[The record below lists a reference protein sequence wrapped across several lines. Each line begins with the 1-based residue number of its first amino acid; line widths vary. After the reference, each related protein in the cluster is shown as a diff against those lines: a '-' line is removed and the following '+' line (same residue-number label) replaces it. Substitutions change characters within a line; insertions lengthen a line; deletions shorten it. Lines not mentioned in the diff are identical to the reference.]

1 MFVINVVA
9 VFFKAHVVIAFFFL
23 ILHYFVGFFFP
34 RATCSLLSSFCCKSK
49 IMFVFFFFFYYSSEY
64 YSHDIL
70 PLAFVMLNSKR
81 YTTHILS
88 LYDNVWYIL
97 LYISIEFYL
106 RLGLFYYLKI
116 IFQIDLTTYN
126 FLVLLVIYNP
136 SHIVFGLEDPSM
148 KGQKVGCWLIIT
160 PPQATT

>member
-1 MFVINVVA
+1 MFVINIVV
-9 VFFKAHVVIAFFFL
+9 VSFKAHVVIAFFFL
-23 ILHYFVGFFFP
+23 VLHYFVGFFSP
-34 RATCSLLSSFCCKSK
+34 HATCSLLSSLCCKSK
-49 IMFVFFFFFYYSSEY
+49 IMFVVFFFYYSSEY

-70 PLAFVMLNSKR
+70 PLPIVMLKSKR

-88 LYDNVWYIL
+88 RSNNIRYIL
-97 LYISIEFYL
+97 LHISIEFYL
-106 RLGLFYYLKI
+106 RLGLFYYLRN

-148 KGQKVGCWLIIT
+148 KGQKVGCWLIKT